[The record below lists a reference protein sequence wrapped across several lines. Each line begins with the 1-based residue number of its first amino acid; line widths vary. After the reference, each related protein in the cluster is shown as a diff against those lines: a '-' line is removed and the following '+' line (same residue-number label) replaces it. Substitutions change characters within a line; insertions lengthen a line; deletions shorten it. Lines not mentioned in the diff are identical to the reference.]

1 MHETP
6 PARDADAIDEFS
18 LANGAPAARQARC
31 DVACPAVTMDLDRLM
46 TRLNPLVAWVLRS
59 PLHLLV
65 GGMLL
70 LLRVTG
76 RRTGRRYWI
85 PVGYQRDG
93 DTITVLVSKARRKQW
108 WRNYREPGPV
118 DVLLHG
124 RTLHGRAH
132 VLPAASPA
140 FREAI
145 ERTFRR
151 VPGLG
156 RQFGIRYD
164 RRAGLTPEQCRTVA
178 ANAVVVSIDLDGAG

>member
-1 MHETP
+1 
-6 PARDADAIDEFS
+6 EFS
-18 LANGAPAARQARC
+18 LANQAAARQARC
-31 DVACPAVTMDLDRLM
+31 DVPCIAVTMDLDRLM
-46 TRLNPLVAWVLRS
+46 TRLNPMVCWVLRS
-59 PLHLLV
+59 PFHPLV
-65 GGMLL
+65 GGVLL
-70 LLRVTG
+70 LLHVTG

-124 RTLHGRAH
+124 RTLHARAR
-132 VLPAASPA
+132 VLPTESTA

-151 VPGLG
+151 LPGLG
-156 RQFGIRYD
+156 RQFGVRYD
-164 RRAGLTPEQCRTVA
+164 PRAGLTPAQWRTVA
-178 ANAVVVSIDLDGAG
+178 ANAVVVSIDLDGAGD